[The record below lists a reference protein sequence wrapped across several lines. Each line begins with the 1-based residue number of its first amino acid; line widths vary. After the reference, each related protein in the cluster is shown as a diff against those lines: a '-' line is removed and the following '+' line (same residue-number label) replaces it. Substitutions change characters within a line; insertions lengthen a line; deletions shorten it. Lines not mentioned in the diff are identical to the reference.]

1 MPGSYINM
9 SAMPVLGDSVISINY
24 NYKDVIVDVYIN
36 NHVHNYSWSLLG
48 GSYLCSVILF
58 QVW

>member
-1 MPGSYINM
+1 M